1 MQNYHTTYRATIADM
16 KETNDPEADASE
28 LCVCALAE
36 FRFTLRK
43 FLHFSEEAATRV
55 GLTPQQQHQFLLPV
69 SGRA

>member
-1 MQNYHTTYRATIADM
+1 M

-28 LCVCALAE
+28 LCVRALAE
-36 FRFTLRK
+36 FHFTLRK

-55 GLTPQQQHQFLLPV
+55 GLTQQQHQFLLPV